1 MAKNRRL
8 MPESL
13 HYIAMVRYIHNI
25 SSRIT
30 ICARRHLTITPPSD
44 PPTDFDTE
52 MYLEILKEDPPLR
65 RYVSRGDTPDDV
77 DIPGPHQ
84 DADRAILRVARFTMK
99 DHTPRFQ
106 PILGTAGMGKTH
118 LYWVIKEKE
127 DLFAAGNFLAVYV
140 PSPPSPVRIP
150 LHLHTCIVDVGGDEL
165 FEDAV
170 DMLITK
176 FGGVKGVTYE
186 IYDYTYAME
195 RLLVDYPGISSDAV
209 KALLRYR
216 LDPATHDL
224 ARRWLLGDALNEQE
238 LERLGIRTFLE
249 EDDVTFA
256 MLKIL
261 TEGSGRPIVLFI
273 DEMEGPFNAYGEEA
287 ERHFLEVLKRLYN
300 ETKNVVIIASCLTE
314 IWGRV
319 YTIADGP
326 MKSRMESPIHLRPF
340 SKDDV
345 SAFVTE
351 TMSKFWQQQNIEPPP
366 DSLFPYTD
374 VDIDSAFRESEG
386 NPREAIRYLIPRLDE
401 ILFDKQAVEVTPQE
415 DYVIKLTATVVLNS
429 IVKAITLAAQ
439 PLGIQ
444 VELQVSGAGT
454 QKQEAAIIEL
464 TKNGVTEY
472 IGIDLP
478 NVKDW
483 NRSGGVAAYYS
494 ANRLKNILDTDA
506 VKAAVMAVPSSTK
519 GAKFEDLSQEMGD
532 KIFTMRFD
540 EETATQFVRETND
553 GSLPHG
559 YGESFTGLV
568 DTLFE

>member
-1 MAKNRRL
+1 
-8 MPESL
+8 
-13 HYIAMVRYIHNI
+13 
-25 SSRIT
+25 
-30 ICARRHLTITPPSD
+30 
-44 PPTDFDTE
+44 
-52 MYLEILKEDPPLR
+52 
-65 RYVSRGDTPDDV
+65 
-77 DIPGPHQ
+77 
-84 DADRAILRVARFTMK
+84 
-99 DHTPRFQ
+99 
-106 PILGTAGMGKTH
+106 
-118 LYWVIKEKE
+118 
-127 DLFAAGNFLAVYV
+127 
-140 PSPPSPVRIP
+140 
-150 LHLHTCIVDVGGDEL
+150 
-165 FEDAV
+165 
-170 DMLITK
+170 
-176 FGGVKGVTYE
+176 
-186 IYDYTYAME
+186 
-195 RLLVDYPGISSDAV
+195 
-209 KALLRYR
+209 
-216 LDPATHDL
+216 
-224 ARRWLLGDALNEQE
+224 
-238 LERLGIRTFLE
+238 
-249 EDDVTFA
+249 
-256 MLKIL
+256 
-261 TEGSGRPIVLFI
+261 
-273 DEMEGPFNAYGEEA
+273 
-287 ERHFLEVLKRLYN
+287 
-300 ETKNVVIIASCLTE
+300 
-314 IWGRV
+314 
-319 YTIADGP
+319 
-326 MKSRMESPIHLRPF
+326 
-340 SKDDV
+340 
-345 SAFVTE
+345 
-351 TMSKFWQQQNIEPPP
+351 MSKFWQQQNIEPPP

-506 VKAAVMAVPSSTK
+506 VKAAVMAVPTSTK

-559 YGESFTGLV
+559 YAESFTGLV

>member
-176 FGGVKGVTYE
+176 FG
-186 IYDYTYAME
+186 D
-195 RLLVDYPGISSDAV
+195 
-209 KALLRYR
+209 
-216 LDPATHDL
+216 
-224 ARRWLLGDALNEQE
+224 
-238 LERLGIRTFLE
+238 
-249 EDDVTFA
+249 
-256 MLKIL
+256 
-261 TEGSGRPIVLFI
+261 
-273 DEMEGPFNAYGEEA
+273 
-287 ERHFLEVLKRLYN
+287 
-300 ETKNVVIIASCLTE
+300 
-314 IWGRV
+314 
-319 YTIADGP
+319 
-326 MKSRMESPIHLRPF
+326 
-340 SKDDV
+340 
-345 SAFVTE
+345 
-351 TMSKFWQQQNIEPPP
+351 
-366 DSLFPYTD
+366 
-374 VDIDSAFRESEG
+374 
-386 NPREAIRYLIPRLDE
+386 
-401 ILFDKQAVEVTPQE
+401 
-415 DYVIKLTATVVLNS
+415 
-429 IVKAITLAAQ
+429 
-439 PLGIQ
+439 
-444 VELQVSGAGT
+444 
-454 QKQEAAIIEL
+454 
-464 TKNGVTEY
+464 
-472 IGIDLP
+472 
-478 NVKDW
+478 
-483 NRSGGVAAYYS
+483 
-494 ANRLKNILDTDA
+494 
-506 VKAAVMAVPSSTK
+506 
-519 GAKFEDLSQEMGD
+519 
-532 KIFTMRFD
+532 
-540 EETATQFVRETND
+540 
-553 GSLPHG
+553 
-559 YGESFTGLV
+559 
-568 DTLFE
+568 